1 MVKCVKTECENESN
15 VIGSCLLIYK
25 LKDILIGNFEV
36 LQEFVKHGV
45 ERNKIMDVFCKLR

>member
-1 MVKCVKTECENESN
+1 VVKCVKTECENESN